1 MRSIYSRLTAYLLVG
16 TTLLLFVAG
25 VFFDFAIRAQLERE
39 FDHAL
44 LAKAQ
49 TLVTLTTQEGGEIEL
64 DFADEFMPE
73 FEAREN
79 PEYFQLWLA
88 DGTLIERSRSLGSHD
103 LSLTGFSSSCRSLTC
118 GIKTISTNL
127 PARPFSSRY
136 SLNVG
141 SLRGGLVRER
151 SCEPRERDRSISAP
165 SASQS

>member
-1 MRSIYSRLTAYLLVG
+1 MAGYNDMRSIYSRLTAYLLVG

-103 LSLTGFSSSCRSLTC
+103 LSRTNPPLNEPVFSEYRLLDGRAGRLVEMVFIPHVKDPEFNSHSL
-118 GIKTISTNL
+118 
-127 PARPFSSRY
+127 
-136 SLNVG
+136 
-141 SLRGGLVRER
+141 
-151 SCEPRERDRSISAP
+151 
-165 SASQS
+165 